1 MAYKMKNLICIIF
14 LLTLFSQPVIA
25 AEGSVASL
33 LKHIDDLYRGTS
45 SHAEVTMRVKTE
57 YFERE
62 LTMEAWSKGSEASLI
77 KILAPKKERGI
88 TTLKAGKE
96 IWNYLPKTNRVIKVP
111 SSMMAANWMGSH
123 FTNDDLVK
131 ESRYSDDYDCSEK
144 SGTSTVITIECLP
157 KEDAAVVWGRV
168 DLDVAAQTKLP
179 MEVRYYDEDFTLV
192 RTMIF
197 DEVNDLGGRK
207 IPARLRMVP
216 EDKPGEETVVTYK
229 KIRFDLELEDNM
241 FSIRSLKR
249 KSRQ

>member
-1 MAYKMKNLICIIF
+1 MKNLIIVIF
-14 LLTLFSQPVIA
+14 LLVSFPQSAMA
-25 AEGSVASL
+25 AEDSVKSL
-33 LKHIDDLYRGTS
+33 LKHIDDLYRGDS
-45 SHAEVTMRVKTE
+45 SHAEITMRVKTE

-62 LTMEAWSKGSEASLI
+62 LTMEAWSKDSERSLI
-77 KILAPKKERGI
+77 KILSPKKERGI
-88 TTLKAGKE
+88 TTLKAGNE

-131 ESRYSDDYDCSEK
+131 ESRYGDDYDCSKK
-144 SGTSTVITIECLP
+144 SEDDRLITLECLP
-157 KEDAAVVWGRV
+157 KEDAAIVWGRV
-168 DLDVAAQTKLP
+168 DLDIEAPTRLP
-179 MEVRYYDEDFTLV
+179 LEVRYYDEEFLLV

-197 DEVNDLGGRK
+197 DEVGDFNGREL
-207 IPARLRMVP
+207 PARLRMLP

-229 KIRFDLELEDNM
+229 RIKFDLELEQDL